1 MCQARQ
7 PSTPP
12 PPELCPPRMSRLHSM
27 LPPAAE
33 HQTKAI
39 AMDVKL
45 FGKSRVAGQGSHRSE
60 VGKVVIM
67 ILFRRVEER
76 VFRSSSWK
84 PIDPLAP
91 VVASPVCIV
100 GWPDG

>member
-1 MCQARQ
+1 
-7 PSTPP
+7 
-12 PPELCPPRMSRLHSM
+12 M

-60 VGKVVIM
+60 VGKVVIL

-91 VVASPVCIV
+91 VVASPWAIRLLQVTRRVSIPERHAV
-100 GWPDG
+100 QNVE